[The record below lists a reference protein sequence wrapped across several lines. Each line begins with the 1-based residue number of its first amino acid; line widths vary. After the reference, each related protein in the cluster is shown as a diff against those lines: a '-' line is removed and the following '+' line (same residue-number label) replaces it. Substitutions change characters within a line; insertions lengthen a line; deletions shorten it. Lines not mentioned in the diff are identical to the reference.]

1 LLIIDYQFLRHDRQS
16 TIFLLTNMDSP
27 LKSSWARLFRFD
39 WKFGMALILIFGI
52 PRFILV
58 LSANVTGN
66 YSSVSIL
73 FLLMWIA
80 PFVLLTKAGRREI
93 GISMPRNHAW
103 PFYAFAI
110 GALVCTAIFLIGM
123 LLYERSLNNW
133 FVYIGQSYQLPAGE
147 LSATDKRIYFII
159 FALIGMTFSPIGEE
173 LLYRGLI
180 HQSFV
185 SRFGETRAAIFDS
198 LAFGITHLAHFGI
211 VYANETWQF
220 LPLPALLWVIFMF
233 LAGIIFFICKTKTSS
248 ILGAIV
254 SHAGFNLAMTYFIF
268 YHLL

>member
-1 LLIIDYQFLRHDRQS
+1 MKQYLRA
-16 TIFLLTNMDSP
+16 FW
-27 LKSSWARLFRFD
+27 LKWFRFD
-39 WKFGMALILIFGI
+39 WKFGLALALLFGV
-52 PRFILV
+52 PRFWLV
-58 LSANVTGN
+58 LSSNVTGN
-66 YSSVSIL
+66 YSLVSII
-73 FLLMWIA
+73 FLLMWLA
-80 PFVLLTKAGRREI
+80 PFVLLSRSGRKSI
-93 GISMPRNHAW
+93 GIKRPKRFSW
-103 PFYAFAI
+103 LLYAFFL
-110 GALVCTAIFLIGM
+110 GVLVCAIIFVIGKAF
-123 LLYERSLNNW
+123 YDTSISNW

-180 HQSFV
+180 HQSFA
-185 SRFGETRAAIFDS
+185 SRFGETRATIFDS